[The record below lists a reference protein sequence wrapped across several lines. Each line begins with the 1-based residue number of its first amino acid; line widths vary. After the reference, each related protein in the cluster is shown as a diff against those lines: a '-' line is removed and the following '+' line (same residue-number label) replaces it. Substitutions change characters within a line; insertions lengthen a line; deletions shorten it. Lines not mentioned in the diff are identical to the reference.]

1 MRPERPK
8 GLTDDV
14 ENMTHV
20 YFIIRGSRLVFLPPD
35 DGLGS
40 LRGETK
46 LPSKPLSL
54 DVRNCDLFD
63 SAPLKRYLTLLASI

>member
-1 MRPERPK
+1 MRPEGPK

-14 ENMTHV
+14 ENVAHV
-20 YFIIRGSRLVFLPPD
+20 LFIIRGSRLVFLPSD

-54 DVRNCDLFD
+54 DVRNYDLFD
-63 SAPLKRYLTLLASI
+63 SAALNRYLTFPTVT